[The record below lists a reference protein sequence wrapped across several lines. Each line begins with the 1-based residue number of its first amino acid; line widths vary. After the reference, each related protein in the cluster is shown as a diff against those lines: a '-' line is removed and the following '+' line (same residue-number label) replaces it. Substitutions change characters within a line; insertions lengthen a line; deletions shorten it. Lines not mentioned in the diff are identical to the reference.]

1 MLPRAPLFA
10 AESAKTSSSKAA
22 SADPAANGT
31 FNVADFGAV
40 GNGQVLCTA
49 AVQKTIDECARAGG
63 GKVIVPPGTYLTG
76 PIFLKSNMN
85 FEVQAGATLL
95 GSTRFE
101 DYPSIQGRW
110 EGIDRTVFASLLT
123 GDNLENVAI
132 TGNGTLDGAGS
143 VWWDA
148 HHKTQELRRQHGIEG
163 RAPENPPDA
172 PLRWPRPRM
181 INLYRS
187 KNILISDIRIQN
199 SPSWNVHPVLCE
211 DVCIDGL
218 SIVNPENSPNTD
230 GIDPDSCRNVR
241 IANCYIST
249 GDDCVIVKSGYA
261 YDPTHRPSENIVVTN
276 CVFGTGHCGVGIGS
290 ETAGGVRNVTASNCV
305 CDGTRRG
312 LVFKTARGR
321 GNAVENIR
329 ANNFVMRNI
338 VEDAIVLGMFY
349 ERGPRSAMPVNS
361 ATPTFRNFRISDITV
376 AGAKSAGLI
385 EGLPEMP
392 IDGLCLSNIS
402 ADAKQ
407 GVSCT
412 NANNVICDNLIV
424 NSDSGPALALT
435 GLRDFELCRVGTRK
449 PRRQEPVIALR
460 EVEGGWVH
468 SCYAAEGT
476 GAFVELRGPANKRI
490 AMANNQLSGAA
501 TKIAYADGA
510 SESALEART

>member
-1 MLPRAPLFA
+1 
-10 AESAKTSSSKAA
+10 
-22 SADPAANGT
+22 
-31 FNVADFGAV
+31 
-40 GNGQVLCTA
+40 
-49 AVQKTIDECARAGG
+49 
-63 GKVIVPPGTYLTG
+63 VPPGTYLTG

-476 GAFVELRGPANKRI
+476 GAFIELRGPANKRI